1 MGKEKVVQLNL
12 VIPSRYRDQLRR
24 MAAERILENPG
35 RVESGA
41 SIGAE
46 ILLEHLRR
54 IEDREKE
61 QHYSRRAEIDD

>member
-12 VIPSRYRDQLRR
+12 VIPSHYRDQLRR

-61 QHYSRRAEIDD
+61 QDYSRRAEIDD

>member
-12 VIPSRYRDQLRR
+12 VIPSRFRDQLRR

-35 RVESGA
+35 HVESGA

-46 ILLEHLRR
+46 ILLEHLKR

-61 QHYSRRAEIDD
+61 QDHSRRAGVND

>member
-12 VIPSRYRDQLRR
+12 VIPSRFRDQLRR

-35 RVESGA
+35 HVESGA

-46 ILLEHLRR
+46 ILLEHLRQ

-61 QHYSRRAEIDD
+61 QVEVIREGRNQ